1 MLGRLLFATFLLD
14 VLAEEC
20 TRDADIVRQILTG
33 DQGAVQPAG
42 KDGPLVVDVGL
53 EVTSMTT
60 VAHTNTMNVD
70 VIITRTWN
78 DPSLY
83 FAHLQPC
90 RPYVNLFSYRSNL
103 WIPELSFPVSNGVH
117 KHGIT
122 LQLSRD
128 GTLVHSA
135 RMRQNIPC
143 KTSALDYPFGNTTC
157 TLVWRNEVNSR
168 DNQQMKWDNNALT
181 KPLGE
186 NDIEQVGDLILLK
199 VRLNHNELFRQNGVF
214 DELTAVFT
222 FRRGHYKILLLF
234 FLPSMLFITISWLSL
249 SLGPMAITRSILI
262 IGSLVLLLIHY
273 YTNMAGLPETTGVT
287 SIDVWKV
294 FSIVFVVAIL
304 LELVVVTCMASMGR
318 STKWTSCCHRRRR
331 KGMYELEP
339 LYEELNDLRTR
350 TTRRTCGC
358 CRYSALFLDCISLW
372 ISAAVFVLFTLL
384 FFTRGQMIIKW
395 LNEINLKTLNTL

>member
-78 DPSLY
+78 LSIKSVDTGVVISG
-83 FAHLQPC
+83 LQWSSQAWHNASVEQ
-90 RPYVNLFSYRSNL
+90 RWHIGALGKVKNL
-103 WIPELSFPVSNGVH
+103 
-117 KHGIT
+117 
-122 LQLSRD
+122 
-128 GTLVHSA
+128 A
-135 RMRQNIPC
+135 MRQNIPC

-186 NDIEQVGDLILLK
+186 NDIEQSKIAINKGK
-199 VRLNHNELFRQNGVF
+199 VDTRKPV
-214 DELTAVFT
+214 
-222 FRRGHYKILLLF
+222 KILDS
-234 FLPSMLFITISWLSL
+234 PSSWLSL

-318 STKWTSCCHRRRR
+318 STKSL
-331 KGMYELEP
+331 KKAGVLGAFLNIIEKKKSYE
-339 LYEELNDLRTR
+339 TR
-350 TTRRTCGC
+350 
-358 CRYSALFLDCISLW
+358 L
-372 ISAAVFVLFTLL
+372 
-384 FFTRGQMIIKW
+384 M
-395 LNEINLKTLNTL
+395 